1 MEKNKSK
8 LIYPFTVDTY
18 PLAKLFSKKDM
29 DVTFASPEG
38 LSLVG
43 KDLSYCVNR
52 EKINKNVVNLDKALQ
67 QNKYDEILIPTFNN
81 YELLKSDLNK
91 IIQYA
96 THRNIKVNSLDELDE
111 FKDDIK
117 KINQEGTH
125 KLEHIMNSLNT
136 VNAKYYEDVKAIVIF
151 VVGLFETID
160 STLISMI
167 TADFFNDSSYNVKI
181 ISNKKECILNNGYNY
196 PLDFLNSKD
205 ISKRIISLN
214 RFIQALEIS
223 ESPDIIFVDIPGG
236 LLRKDEFWHNDFGLY
251 LHLIGL
257 SVKPDYIIS
266 TIPFNIANS
275 EFLDGL
281 NEHIIGEFNKKI
293 DVFSITNT
301 LINTEQ
307 HVVENIDRPV
317 YTDLQPFMEN
327 IKELKEKR
335 SDVMY
340 LDNLCEFMELKTKI
354 IKDLS

>member
-1 MEKNKSK
+1 
-8 LIYPFTVDTY
+8 
-18 PLAKLFSKKDM
+18 
-29 DVTFASPEG
+29 
-38 LSLVG
+38 
-43 KDLSYCVNR
+43 
-52 EKINKNVVNLDKALQ
+52 LDKALQ
-67 QNKYDEILIPTFNN
+67 ENNYDEILIPTFGD
-81 YELLKSDLNK
+81 YELLKNDLNK

-96 THRNIKVNSLDELDE
+96 AHKSININSLDELEE

-117 KINQEGTH
+117 KVDQEGAH
-125 KLEHIMNSLNT
+125 KVEHIINSLNT

-167 TADFFNDSSYNVKI
+167 TADLFNDSSYNVKV

-223 ESPDIIFVDIPGG
+223 ESPDIIFFDIPGG
-236 LLRKDEFWHNDFGLY
+236 LLRKDEFWHNNFGLY

-266 TIPFNIANS
+266 TVPFNVANS

-281 NEHIIGEFNKKI
+281 NEHIMSRFNKKI
-293 DVFSITNT
+293 DVFSIANT
-301 LINTEQ
+301 LFDTVQ
-307 HVVENIDRPV
+307 HAVENMNRPV
-317 YTDLQPFMEN
+317 YTDLELLMKN
-327 IKELKEKR
+327 IKQLR
-335 SDVMY
+335 QNRLDVMY
-340 LDNLCEFMELKTKI
+340 LDNLSEFMELKTKI
-354 IKDLS
+354 IEDLS